1 MRTTLRFNCGSI
13 ANQELFRFNK
23 SLSALFIASI
33 STIVIMWSS
42 IKSHRLREKRDTDP
56 FKQSETALLL
66 SRNYFYLHQSKKLIC
81 LSLISVAAFIFILM
95 FLFYFNNFYYLLSEV
110 SYLQT
115 QSVIKKIGNLGH
127 MRVRKW
133 KLGHEI
139 SRELGLGISGELWL
153 GSGPPGLPG
162 ILPKTP
168 FSCVPI
174 YLTHVPLTLEHI
186 FEISTAREA
195 RKRRT

>member
-1 MRTTLRFNCGSI
+1 
-13 ANQELFRFNK
+13 
-23 SLSALFIASI
+23 
-33 STIVIMWSS
+33 
-42 IKSHRLREKRDTDP
+42 
-56 FKQSETALLL
+56 
-66 SRNYFYLHQSKKLIC
+66 
-81 LSLISVAAFIFILM
+81 
-95 FLFYFNNFYYLLSEV
+95 
-110 SYLQT
+110 
-115 QSVIKKIGNLGH
+115 

-139 SRELGLGISGELWL
+139 SRELGLGISGELGL

-168 FSCVPI
+168 FSC
-174 YLTHVPLTLEHI
+174 VPLTLEHI